1 MDDAL
6 RAAIAA
12 ELDVEPREL
21 VAERSLAQFERWD
34 SLTKLSVMVIL
45 GDALGKPIE
54 HVAVTEDAMRES
66 LVRSG
71 MPLPVATGLAGLQ
84 VAISKGLAATVS
96 PDVERVTG
104 KKPARFATWVAQN
117 VAAFR

>member
-45 GDALGKPIE
+45 GDALG
-54 HVAVTEDAMRES
+54 VAIDPGELAALKTVGDLES
-66 LVRSG
+66 LVR
-71 MPLPVATGLAGLQ
+71 A
-84 VAISKGLAATVS
+84 K
-96 PDVERVTG
+96 R
-104 KKPARFATWVAQN
+104 K
-117 VAAFR
+117 